1 LSAGSASATSRS
13 PRATWW
19 SATRW
24 WPSRRD
30 PPLLVSQRTD
40 RLDSQ
45 IRQELMDLLQREMKD
60 PRLGFATIT
69 RVETARD
76 LGHARVFV
84 SVLGSDAERERTM
97 SALRVATPWLRRKLG
112 ERLSLRHVPEL
123 SVREDDSIASGD
135 RVLQIIN
142 ELDLEPIERPSDEAG
157 EE

>member
-1 LSAGSASATSRS
+1 M
-13 PRATWW
+13 
-19 SATRW
+19 
-24 WPSRRD
+24 
-30 PPLLVSQRTD
+30 SQRTD

-76 LGHARVFV
+76 LGHARVWV
-84 SVLGSDAERERTM
+84 SVLGTDAERERTM

-135 RVLQIIN
+135 RVLQIIR
-142 ELDLEPIERPSDEAG
+142 ELDREPLEAPADEPG
-157 EE
+157 DE